1 MEPES
6 SSESPQVR
14 RGRLAPLL
22 LAAFGLFT
30 AGSLAIETAQTA
42 RQMPVADYVTA
53 FESRVRPLRDRM
65 PAKGPVRFLETPG
78 EPAPPGRPS
87 DFLHFLMIQY
97 SIAPALLVVEAPA
110 DTAVWWGGYG
120 SLPPGPAV
128 LEGWE
133 PQEDTGEPGLRL
145 LARKRVSP

>member
-6 SSESPQVR
+6 PSDPQETP
-14 RGRLAPLL
+14 RGQLARLL
-22 LAAFGLFT
+22 LAAFGLFA
-30 AGSLAIETAQTA
+30 AGSLALETAQTS
-42 RQMPVADYVTA
+42 RRMPVTDYVTA
-53 FESRVRPLRDRM
+53 FESRVRPLRDRL
-65 PAKGPVRFLETPG
+65 PANGPVRFLETPG

-97 SIAPALLVVEAPA
+97 SIAPVLLVFEAPA
-110 DTAVWWGGYG
+110 DTAIWWGGYG

-128 LEGWE
+128 LDAWE

-145 LARKRVSP
+145 LTKKRESP